1 MVEQRCCLST
11 LHTPHRA
18 RRGRQRCHATS
29 DFTDGQ
35 ASLHRILLVVKL
47 VGSVNEPKLVRLAHG
62 SNLYVCGL
70 TRRTT
75 KSLLLKL
82 FIWKNHDLFFLFVDY
97 MVWN

>member
-1 MVEQRCCLST
+1 MDRLAYTGTYSVAD
-11 LHTPHRA
+11 P
-18 RRGRQRCHATS
+18 GV
-29 DFTDGQ
+29 
-35 ASLHRILLVVKL
+35 ILLVVKL